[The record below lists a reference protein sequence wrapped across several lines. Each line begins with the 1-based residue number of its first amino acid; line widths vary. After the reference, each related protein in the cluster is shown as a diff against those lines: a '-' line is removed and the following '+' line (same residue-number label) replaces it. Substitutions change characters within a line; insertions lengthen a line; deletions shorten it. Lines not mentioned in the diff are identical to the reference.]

1 MIYINN
7 EKTQIHL
14 SCDNFSY
21 VLGIQNGILLNLY
34 YGPSLM
40 TEGADPKAIELGYHI
55 DAYPSGASFELTRLP
70 FEIPSTGSGWY
81 GESAIKATNAQGD
94 DLTQLKFVEAQILS
108 SMPELAS
115 LPHVHETEEE
125 KAETLAITLKDELT
139 GLKATLYYSILAGA
153 LIRHTVLTNEGA
165 APLTLTHMASAST
178 PIVLPMSS
186 HMDLIHLKGAWGRE
200 RQLVR
205 TDAGQSIYRVESQR
219 GASSHEE
226 NPFIALLDAGATE
239 DQGKVYAMNLI
250 YSGSFA
256 AVSQVKEN
264 RIVHL
269 SIGLN
274 PETHR
279 WQLLPGENFTAPQAV
294 QVFSDQ
300 GLNGMSH
307 IFHHLYR
314 EHLGKSQWIHK
325 ERPVLLNNWEATY
338 FNFTA
343 DKILHLAD
351 EAKGL
356 GVELL
361 VLDDGWFGHRNNDRS
376 SLGDWYV
383 NKDKLPEGLAPL
395 VNQVVGKGLQ
405 FGLWFEPEMI
415 SPDSDLYR
423 AHADWCLH
431 VDGRARTEGR
441 HQLMLDLSR
450 REVQDYIIGF
460 MKEILSSC
468 PISYV
473 KWDYN
478 RNMTEAFSCMLP
490 KENKFET
497 QHRYMLGLYRVLEE
511 VTSSFPEVLFESC
524 SGGGGRFDAGML
536 YYMPQT
542 WTSDDSDA
550 AERMKIQYGTSLVYP
565 SSAMGAHISAVP
577 NHQTG
582 RVTPMK
588 SRGEVALGGNFGL
601 ELDPGILSPEDKEM
615 AKAMVQKVKEVRHL
629 TANGVF
635 DRLISPFDSNFCA
648 WQFSSEAEVLLFY
661 GRTLSIPNYIPRRVY
676 LRSLDPAGIYE
687 DENGTRYTG
696 AVLMNA
702 GLPMQFEQRDFDT
715 KTMLLK
721 KVQ

>member
-1 MIYINN
+1 MIYINE
-7 EKTQIHL
+7 EKTLFHL
-14 SCDNFSY
+14 SCSNFSY
-21 VLGIQNGILLNLY
+21 VLGIHQGELLNLY
-34 YGPSLM
+34 YGPSLISP
-40 TEGADPKAIELGYHI
+40 GVDPSTI
-55 DAYPSGASFELTRLP
+55 DLSYLLKSWPSGASFELTRLP
-70 FEIPSTGSGWY
+70 YEMPSVGSGWY
-81 GESAIKATNAQGD
+81 GESAIKALNDQGD
-94 DLTQLKFVEAQILS
+94 DLTQLRFEDASILPS
-108 SMPELAS
+108 LPELPG
-115 LPHVHETEEE
+115 LPHLHETEDE
-125 KAETLAITLKDELT
+125 KAETLAITLKDALT
-139 GLKATLYYSILAGA
+139 GLKVTLHYSILCNA
-153 LIRHTVLTNEGA
+153 LLRNTVLTNDGSN
-165 APLTLTHMASAST
+165 PLTLTHMASAST
-178 PIVLPMSS
+178 PIILPMSS

-200 RQLVR
+200 RHLVR
-205 TDAGQSIYRVESQR
+205 TDAGQAIYKVESQR

-226 NPFIALLDAGATE
+226 NPFIALCETTATE
-239 DQGKVYAMNLI
+239 DQGMVYAMNLI
-250 YSGSFA
+250 YSGSFDA
-256 AVSQVKEN
+256 ISQLKEN
-264 RIVHL
+264 RTIQL

-279 WQLLPGENFTAPQAV
+279 WLLVPGESFTTPQAV
-294 QVFSDQ
+294 EVFSDH

-314 EHLGKSQWIHK
+314 DHLGKSEWIHK

-338 FNFTA
+338 FNFTK

-351 EAKGL
+351 EAKEL

-361 VLDDGWFGHRNNDRS
+361 VLDDGWFGKRDNDRC

-383 NKDKLPEGLAPL
+383 NKGKLPDGLAPL
-395 VNQVVGKGLQ
+395 VNEVVAKGLR

-423 AHADWCLH
+423 AHEDWCLH

-450 REVQDYIIGF
+450 KEVQDYIIGF

-478 RNMTEAFSCMLP
+478 RNMTEAYSCKLP
-490 KENKFET
+490 KGQKYET

-648 WQFSSEAEVLLFY
+648 WQFSSDSEVLLFY

-715 KTMLLK
+715 KTLLFK